1 MANIFKATLKKD
13 VIADMAN
20 GKREVRFPITKFWA
34 TRFAE
39 EYNLEEKTFVFKTF
53 DSLEFS
59 SPSNQKTG
67 GETYEF
73 NFDEILV
80 DGDEFVLKFKDIVD
94 SETENIETQ
103 DIKLEK
109 DVEVED
115 VVSVS
120 DDIIADNIV
129 EETTDGIS
137 INDILKTTADDILNE
152 IENKV
157 MEDIE
162 TFSVDPNIS
171 NDDVFT
177 LLTDWFENEKI
188 LEKYYAD
195 SNVFATNAKQV
206 IILPKGRVLGFKK
219 TLPVDNDVE
228 VRIEFDTNERIYL
241 DSVLNFNL
249 FEDEIFNVLT
259 EIRKNNFVFIWK
271 RHTGIFMDSNGVYF
285 GIKYATRKSI
295 GFNRKYN
302 VQ

>member
-94 SETENIETQ
+94 IENEIVETQ
-103 DIKLEK
+103 ENESEK
-109 DVEVED
+109 DVEES
-115 VVSVS
+115 VSVS
-120 DDIIADNIV
+120 DDITTDNIV
-129 EETTDGIS
+129 EETTDRIS
-137 INDILKTTADDILNE
+137 INDILETTADDILNE

-162 TFSVDPNIS
+162 TFSVEPNIS

-206 IILPKGRVLGFKK
+206 IVLPKGRVLGFKK

-249 FEDEIFNVLT
+249 FEDEIFNVLN

-285 GIKYATRKSI
+285 GIKYSTRKSI